1 MLTEVIG
8 SYRVLRQ
15 LGAGGMGVVYLA
27 QHTVIGRHAAI
38 KLLLPQY
45 SADPEI
51 VGRFFNE
58 ARSAALI
65 RHPGLV
71 DVYDF
76 GRLPDGSAYLV
87 MEYLTG
93 ETLAS
98 MLARHVRLPEEVALA
113 LARQI
118 AAAVGAAHTKGIVH
132 RDLKPDNIFVVQDE
146 EVPVGVRARILDFGI
161 AKLSVEL
168 AEHGVK
174 TRTGSFIGT
183 PVYMSPEQCRG
194 ARSVDGRSD
203 IYSLGCI
210 LFELVTGKRVFL
222 GEGVGEIIGAHQY
235 LPPPVPSSVERSVPA
250 WLDAVILKTL
260 AKRPEDR
267 YQTMEELAAALGG
280 RPRSVTSQPP
290 APGPTVPM
298 PPISTVRR
306 GVGEITGPSSLLPI
320 PGKRRGRVGIVAA
333 AAALAAGALLF
344 VALRTGSKETPAQPA
359 VAPAPDF
366 APSVPPPPA
375 PTPAETPPQEPA
387 PVPVP
392 EVKPPEPAP
401 EPVPAMAM
409 LSSEPADGEVFALP
423 DRAPLGKTPLSVPAD
438 GAYEIKLAGF
448 NTARVKLRGADK
460 KVKLVTRRAGKTSPP
475 KETYDPF
482 AE

>member
-1 MLTEVIG
+1 MLSEVIG

-58 ARSAALI
+58 ARTAALI

-98 MLARHVRLPEEVALA
+98 MLARHGRLPEELALA

-118 AAAVGAAHTKGIVH
+118 AGAVGAAHHKGIVH

-146 EVPVGVRARILDFGI
+146 EVPVGMRARILDFGI

-194 ARSVDGRSD
+194 ARTVDGRMWRIAGIASAGAGVVLLAGGVYFGLRAKSKSD
-203 IYSLGCI
+203 QVD
-210 LFELVTGKRVFL
+210 ELQRGDMWDQDLYDSGKAAERNMFIFL
-222 GEGVGEIIGAHQY
+222 GVGVAAVATGAVLY
-235 LPPPVPSSVERSVPA
+235 FVVGKPSPVET
-250 WLDAVILKTL
+250 AV
-260 AKRPEDR
+260 
-267 YQTMEELAAALGG
+267 
-280 RPRSVTSQPP
+280 VP
-290 APGPTVPM
+290 APGGAGLVV
-298 PPISTVRR
+298 S
-306 GVGEITGPSSLLPI
+306 GE
-320 PGKRRGRVGIVAA
+320 
-333 AAALAAGALLF
+333 F
-344 VALRTGSKETPAQPA
+344 
-359 VAPAPDF
+359 
-366 APSVPPPPA
+366 
-375 PTPAETPPQEPA
+375 
-387 PVPVP
+387 
-392 EVKPPEPAP
+392 
-401 EPVPAMAM
+401 
-409 LSSEPADGEVFALP
+409 
-423 DRAPLGKTPLSVPAD
+423 
-438 GAYEIKLAGF
+438 
-448 NTARVKLRGADK
+448 
-460 KVKLVTRRAGKTSPP
+460 
-475 KETYDPF
+475 
-482 AE
+482 

>member
-98 MLARHVRLPEEVALA
+98 MLARHGRLPEEIALA

-118 AAAVGAAHTKGIVH
+118 AAAVGAAHHKGIVH

-161 AKLSVEL
+161 AKLSV
-168 AEHGVK
+168 
-174 TRTGSFIGT
+174 
-183 PVYMSPEQCRG
+183 
-194 ARSVDGRSD
+194 
-203 IYSLGCI
+203 
-210 LFELVTGKRVFL
+210 
-222 GEGVGEIIGAHQY
+222 
-235 LPPPVPSSVERSVPA
+235 
-250 WLDAVILKTL
+250 
-260 AKRPEDR
+260 
-267 YQTMEELAAALGG
+267 
-280 RPRSVTSQPP
+280 
-290 APGPTVPM
+290 
-298 PPISTVRR
+298 
-306 GVGEITGPSSLLPI
+306 
-320 PGKRRGRVGIVAA
+320 
-333 AAALAAGALLF
+333 
-344 VALRTGSKETPAQPA
+344 
-359 VAPAPDF
+359 
-366 APSVPPPPA
+366 
-375 PTPAETPPQEPA
+375 
-387 PVPVP
+387 
-392 EVKPPEPAP
+392 
-401 EPVPAMAM
+401 
-409 LSSEPADGEVFALP
+409 
-423 DRAPLGKTPLSVPAD
+423 
-438 GAYEIKLAGF
+438 
-448 NTARVKLRGADK
+448 
-460 KVKLVTRRAGKTSPP
+460 
-475 KETYDPF
+475 
-482 AE
+482 